1 MPALPRRPT
10 MSEHLRETRRRR
22 TFAIISHP
30 DAGKTTLTEKLL
42 LFGGAIQMAGSVKSR
57 KAARHATSD
66 WMAMEKERGISVTS
80 SVMQFP
86 YEGHIVNLLD
96 TPGHADFG
104 EDTYRVLTAVDSALM
119 VIDVAK
125 GVEERTIKLMEVCR
139 LRDTPIMTFINK
151 LDREGK
157 SPIDLLDEVES
168 VLGIQ
173 CAPVTWPI
181 GMGKRLKGVV
191 HLITGEVHVFEQ
203 GRNFTRQDS
212 TIFASIDDPQ
222 LEARIGADM
231 LRELRDELELVE
243 GASHPFDVA
252 RYLSGHQTPVF
263 FGSAVNNFG
272 VQLLLDFFVEHA
284 PSPQPRATTAREVS
298 PSEETFSGF
307 VFKIQ
312 ANMDPMHRDRVA
324 FLRVCSGKFEAGM
337 KAFHVRSGKDQKLA
351 NALTFMASDRE
362 IVETAYPG
370 DVIGLHNHGTISIGD
385 TFTMGESLGF
395 TGIPNFAPELFR
407 RARLRDP
414 LKLKQLQKGLA
425 QLSEEGAT
433 QFFRPMMSND
443 LILGAVGTLQFDVVA
458 YRLKDEYSV
467 DALFEPVGVSI
478 ARWVR
483 GPAKK
488 IEEFKEKAATNLGI
502 DAAGEL
508 VYLAPTRVNLQL
520 TTERWPDLSFAAT
533 REHAQAIA
541 LE

>member
-1 MPALPRRPT
+1 MADV
-10 MSEHLRETRRRR
+10 SSKARRRR

-42 LFGGAIQMAGSVKSR
+42 LFGGAIQMAGSVKGR

-66 WMAMEKERGISVTS
+66 WMEMEKERGISVTS

-86 YEGHIVNLLD
+86 YGDCMVNLLD

-151 LDREGK
+151 LDREGRE
-157 SPIDLLDEVES
+157 PIELLDEIES
-168 VLGIQ
+168 VLGIA
-173 CAPVTWPI
+173 CAPLTWPI

-191 HLITGEVHVFEQ
+191 HLMTGEVHLYEH
-203 GRNFTRQDS
+203 GRSFTRKDS
-212 TIFASIDDPQ
+212 TIFASLDDPGVVAAVG
-222 LEARIGADM
+222 EAM
-231 LRELRDELELVE
+231 LAEVREELELVQ
-243 GASHPFDVA
+243 GAAHPFDKDE
-252 RYLSGHQTPVF
+252 YLAGRLAPVF

-272 VQLLLDFFVEHA
+272 VQILLDFFVEHA
-284 PSPQPRATTAREVS
+284 PPPQPRATTTRMVE
-298 PSEETFSGF
+298 PGEEKLTGF

-312 ANMDPMHRDRVA
+312 ANMDPQHRDRVA
-324 FLRVCSGKFEAGM
+324 FMRVCSGHFSAGM
-337 KAFHVRSGKDQKLA
+337 KAHHVRTGKDMRLA

-362 IVETAYPG
+362 VAVEAWPG
-370 DVIGLHNHGTISIGD
+370 DVIGIHNHGTIAIGD
-385 TFTMGESLGF
+385 TFTEGERLSF

-414 LKLKQLQKGLA
+414 LKLKQLHKGLT

-433 QFFRPMMSND
+433 QFFRPLMSND

-458 YRLKDEYSV
+458 YRLQHEYGV
-467 DALFEPVGVSI
+467 EAIFEPITIST
-478 ARWVR
+478 ARWVYCKDER
-483 GPAKK
+483 ALEQFQDKNSV
-488 IEEFKEKAATNLGI
+488 NLAL
-502 DAAGEL
+502 DAADQL

-520 TTERWPDLSFAAT
+520 AQERAPNITFQAT
-533 REHAQAIA
+533 REQIHPV
-541 LE
+541 

>member
-1 MPALPRRPT
+1 
-10 MSEHLRETRRRR
+10 MSEVATEAARRR

-42 LFGGAIQMAGSVKSR
+42 LFGGAIQMAGSVKGR

-66 WMAMEKERGISVTS
+66 WMALEKERGISVTS

-86 YEGHIVNLLD
+86 YEGKIVNLLD

-157 SPIDLLDEVES
+157 EPIDLLDEVES

-181 GMGKRLKGVV
+181 GMGQRLKGVV
-191 HLITGEVHVFEQ
+191 HLISGEVHLYEQ

-212 TIFASIDDPQ
+212 TIFPSIDAPG
-222 LEARIGADM
+222 LAEKIGAQM
-231 LRELRDELELVE
+231 LADLRDELDLVK
-243 GASHPFDVA
+243 GASHGFDLDA
-252 RYLSGHQTPVF
+252 YLAGKQTPVF
-263 FGSAVNNFG
+263 FGSGVNNFG
-272 VQLLLDFFVEHA
+272 VQPLLDFFVEHA
-284 PSPQPRATTAREVS
+284 PSPQARATTGREIA
-298 PSEETFSGF
+298 PQENKLTGF

-312 ANMDPMHRDRVA
+312 ANMDPQHRDRVA
-324 FLRVCSGKFEAGM
+324 FMRVCSGRFTAGM
-337 KAFHVRSGKDQKLA
+337 KTFHVRTGKEMKLA

-362 IVETAYPG
+362 IAAEAWPG
-370 DVIGLHNHGTISIGD
+370 DVIGIHNHGTISIGD
-385 TFTMGESLGF
+385 TFTEGEPVSF

-433 QFFRPMMSND
+433 QFFRPLMSND
-443 LILGAVGTLQFDVVA
+443 LILGAVGVLQFDVAA
-458 YRLKDEYSV
+458 YRLKDEYGV
-467 DALFEPVGVSI
+467 EAVFEPVSVTT
-478 ARWVR
+478 ARWVSCDNE
-483 GPAKK
+483 KK
-488 IEEFKEKAATNLGI
+488 LEEFREKNANNLGI
-502 DAAGEL
+502 DAAGHL

-520 TTERWPDLSFAAT
+520 AQERAPDVRFAAT
-533 REHAQAIA
+533 REAAHSISVG
-541 LE
+541 